1 MAGLLIRELI
11 MRGDAKRILTV
22 SPGSFTE
29 QWQNE
34 LLEKFGVTS
43 VIFSRE
49 KQEQCASG
57 NYLEE
62 SDQLLCRLDQL
73 SRNEDFQE
81 KIKNTEW
88 DIIIMDE
95 DHKL

>member
-1 MAGLLIRELI
+1 MRHFFRIWCQHNDADWRAVSADVGQRRNLLSREPKTMAGLLIRELI

-49 KQEQCASG
+49 KQEQ
-57 NYLEE
+57 
-62 SDQLLCRLDQL
+62 
-73 SRNEDFQE
+73 
-81 KIKNTEW
+81 
-88 DIIIMDE
+88 
-95 DHKL
+95 